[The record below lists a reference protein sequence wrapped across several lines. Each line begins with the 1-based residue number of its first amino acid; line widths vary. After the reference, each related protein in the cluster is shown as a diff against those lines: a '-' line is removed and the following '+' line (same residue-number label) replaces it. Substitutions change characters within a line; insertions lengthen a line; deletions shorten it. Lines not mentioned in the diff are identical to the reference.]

1 MSKEHHQTR
10 KSFIATTAG
19 AFFIAQNLTCG
30 IVQKTE
36 GNIMHDLKD
45 RLKEPSSYAGLAAVF
60 QGVGECLKG
69 DYASG
74 VPLIVLG
81 LLGVFK
87 KEQSIGAK

>member
-10 KSFIATTAG
+10 TFFIATTAG

-36 GNIMHDLKD
+36 GTIMHDLKD
-45 RLKEPSSYAGLAAVF
+45 RLKEPSSYVGLAAVF

-69 DYASG
+69 DYANG

-87 KEQSIGAK
+87 RENVGAK

>member
-1 MSKEHHQTR
+1 MDVH
-10 KSFIATTAG
+10 FALNPFG

-30 IVQKTE
+30 IVQKTG

-69 DYASG
+69 DYATG